1 MKVAQNKRFR
11 FGHLRCRSPHGERGL
26 KFQSQVSLENQ
37 RLSLPARGAWI
48 EIAARAATSA
58 PGPGRSPHGERG
70 LKFLRLDEDGRVGRR
85 SPHGERGLKY
95 GSVLLAPVIER
106 GRSPHGERGL
116 KFGSVAGSVGAGFR
130 RSPHGERGLK
140 FGSVAGSVGA
150 GFRRSPHGERGLKCK
165 ISGSGKQYEAV
176 APRTGSVG

>member
-1 MKVAQNKRFR
+1 MKSGNYSSWLLQSPRRSPHGERGLKLRRFLQPVGR
-11 FGHLRCRSPHGERGL
+11 PESLPARGAWIEIHPACGSFQSRPCRSPHGERGL
-26 KFQSQVSLENQ
+26 KSRCTGPSKM
-37 RLSLPARGAWI
+37 PA
-48 EIAARAATSA
+48 
-58 PGPGRSPHGERG
+58 GRSPHGERG
-70 LKFLRLDEDGRVGRR
+70 LKFEKYMPKSFGGNRR
-85 SPHGERGLKY
+85 SPHGERGLKFSTISTASSAM
-95 GSVLLAPVIER
+95 G
-106 GRSPHGERGL
+106 
-116 KFGSVAGSVGAGFR
+116 